1 MSMSIQERMALQA
14 RLSAASHR
22 PPIPT
27 PPKAAAPVSS
37 AAQRMAKQAAVAA
50 QNKAAANSLPPPP
63 EPKSAPSMS
72 AAERIQ
78 RQAITAAAQKG
89 FNGKAEVNA
98 QVIDYW
104 HKRYADFQ
112 KNVAEKLALD
122 PLYFEKFDA
131 ITGLPLDGVSA
142 ETSETK
148 EGAPVEPEAP
158 VVGIATAEGEVAITA
173 PASEPVKDMPFQAT
187 PVIKPKRV
195 ATRKKKPAAKPIDP
209 ENDGVEEQATSNPF
223 GVTASGESVGIQ

>member
-1 MSMSIQERMALQA
+1 MSMSIQERMAMQA

-27 PPKAAAPVSS
+27 PPKAAAPASS

-104 HKRYADFQ
+104 HKRYAAFQ

-131 ITGLPLDGVSA
+131 ITGLPLDGAGA

-195 ATRKKKPAAKPIDP
+195 STRKKKPAAKPIDP

>member
-1 MSMSIQERMALQA
+1 MSIQERMAMQA

-22 PPIPT
+22 PPIPM
-27 PPKAAAPVSS
+27 PPKAAVPVSS
-37 AAQRMAKQAAVAA
+37 ALQRMEKQATVAA

-63 EPKSAPSMS
+63 ESKSAPSMS

-131 ITGLPLDGVSA
+131 ITGLPLDSA
-142 ETSETK
+142 GKETSET
-148 EGAPVEPEAP
+148 
-158 VVGIATAEGEVAITA
+158 
-173 PASEPVKDMPFQAT
+173 
-187 PVIKPKRV
+187 
-195 ATRKKKPAAKPIDP
+195 
-209 ENDGVEEQATSNPF
+209 
-223 GVTASGESVGIQ
+223 

>member
-1 MSMSIQERMALQA
+1 MSMSIQERMAMQA

-27 PPKAAAPVSS
+27 PPRSAAPASS

-104 HKRYADFQ
+104 HKRYAAFQ

-131 ITGLPLDGVSA
+131 ITGLPLDGAGA

-158 VVGIATAEGEVAITA
+158 VVGVATAEGEVAITA